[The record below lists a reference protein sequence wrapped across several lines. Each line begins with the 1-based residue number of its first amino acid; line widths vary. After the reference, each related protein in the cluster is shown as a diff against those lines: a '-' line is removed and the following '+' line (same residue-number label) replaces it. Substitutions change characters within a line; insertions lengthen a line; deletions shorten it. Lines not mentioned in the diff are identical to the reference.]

1 MNPGELVADGSL
13 LVAIP
18 IAVLAGLVS
27 FLSPCVL
34 PLVPGYLGF
43 IGGAVAPRPVA
54 VAVGA
59 STGSATGTPRSA
71 TGTPRAATET
81 PRAATET
88 PRAAT
93 ETPRAVTGSPQ
104 SAVAA
109 PVEGPARGRLVLGV
123 LLFIAGFT
131 VVFVSIAML
140 GGTVG
145 RFLLEYQDLITR
157 ILGVVVIAM
166 GLVFIG
172 LFGWTQR
179 ISRPQVR
186 SNLGL
191 VGAPLLGIAL
201 GIGWAPCIGPTL
213 AVILTMAFDSGSA
226 ARAAV
231 LGVAYSL
238 GLGIP
243 FLLLTLGFGW
253 ATRSISFVRRH
264 IRVVNLIGGALLIV
278 LGLLMVTGVW
288 TAIMAQLQGV
298 FASVPAP
305 L

>member
-1 MNPGELVADGSL
+1 MNLGALVADGSL

-43 IGGAVAPRPVA
+43 IGGAVAPRPVPVEDAGVSSRPARSTTETKRA
-54 VAVGA
+54 V
-59 STGSATGTPRSA
+59 TTD
-71 TGTPRAATET
+71 AATE
-81 PRAATET
+81 A
-88 PRAAT
+88 
-93 ETPRAVTGSPQ
+93 
-104 SAVAA
+104 
-109 PVEGPARGRLVLGV
+109 PARGRLVLGV

-140 GGTVG
+140 GGTLG

-172 LFGWTQR
+172 AFGWAQR
-179 ISRPQVR
+179 IARPQVR

-226 ARAAV
+226 ARAAL

-253 ATRSISFVRRH
+253 ATRSVSFVRRH
-264 IRVVNLIGGALLIV
+264 IRVVNLVGGAVLVV

>member
-1 MNPGELVADGSL
+1 MSIGALVADGSL

-18 IAVLAGLVS
+18 IAILAGAIS

-43 IGGAVAPRPVA
+43 IGGAVSPRPAA
-54 VAVGA
+54 VTVGA
-59 STGSATGTPRSA
+59 STASATGTG
-71 TGTPRAATET
+71 TGAA
-81 PRAATET
+81 AA
-88 PRAAT
+88 
-93 ETPRAVTGSPQ
+93 G
-104 SAVAA
+104 A
-109 PVEGPARGRLVLGV
+109 PAPDAGEGPGRGRLVLGV
-123 LLFIAGFT
+123 VLFIAGFT

-140 GGTVG
+140 GGTLG
-145 RFLLEYQDLITR
+145 RFLVEYAEVITR
-157 ILGVVVIAM
+157 ILGVVIIAM

-172 LFGWTQR
+172 WLGVAQR
-179 ISRPQVR
+179 IARPQVR
-186 SNLGL
+186 GNLGL
-191 VGAPLLGIAL
+191 IGAPLLGVAL

-226 ARAAV
+226 ARAAL

-253 ATRSISFVRRH
+253 ATRSVSFVRRH
-264 IRVVNLIGGALLIV
+264 IRVVNLVGGALLVV

>member
-1 MNPGELVADGSL
+1 MSLADLVTDGSL

-43 IGGAVAPRPVA
+43 IGGAVAPRQVPVA
-54 VAVGA
+54 A
-59 STGSATGTPRSA
+59 STGSATAPRSLSE
-71 TGTPRAATET
+71 RSET
-81 PRAATET
+81 K
-88 PRAAT
+88 
-93 ETPRAVTGSPQ
+93 RAVATD
-104 SAVAA
+104 AA
-109 PVEGPARGRLVLGV
+109 PEPGRGRLVLGV

-131 VVFVSIAML
+131 VVFVSMAML
-140 GGTVG
+140 GGTLG
-145 RFLLEYQDLITR
+145 RFLLEYADVITR
-157 ILGVVVIAM
+157 VLGVFIIAM

-172 LFGWTQR
+172 WFGIAQR

-186 SNLGL
+186 GNLGL
-191 VGAPLLGIAL
+191 VGAPLLGVAL

-226 ARAAV
+226 GRAAL

-253 ATRSISFVRRH
+253 ATRSVSFVRRH
-264 IRVVNLIGGALLIV
+264 IRVVNLIGGGLLIV
-278 LGLLMVTGVW
+278 LGLLMVTGAW

-298 FASVPAP
+298 FASVPTP